1 MEAKGEQEV
10 EKVIQREMK
19 KRSKR
24 ACGCMTSVVFH
35 LCVVDVLINSVR
47 FSFWRLHGVF
57 QDREEAHKQPQL
69 CIKICQMQYH
79 CFMRLFVELCKR
91 RKTKFDCRGRKLVLT
106 CKATNCT
113 SEFTV

>member
-1 MEAKGEQEV
+1 MIAGQEKNRQKKNERSKRGKVLVKHLREIMEAKGEQEV

-24 ACGCMTSVVFH
+24 ACGTSVIFH

-57 QDREEAHKQPQL
+57 HADSGGYTRVANRTER
-69 CIKICQMQYH
+69 
-79 CFMRLFVELCKR
+79 RLMSSPSF
-91 RKTKFDCRGRKLVLT
+91 
-106 CKATNCT
+106 A
-113 SEFTV
+113 